1 MGLGTDLLKLR
12 RSRFS
17 SMEALLAGMDRLAEA
32 NSDVQIMNRAFAL
45 NALADAVLTNV
56 AVHAMESDWSEE
68 PLHKQRRAA
77 NGPRRRIRRSD
88 PSQLYQRRL
97 FA

>member
-32 NSDVQIMNRAFAL
+32 NSDVQIMTRTFAL
-45 NALADAVLTNV
+45 NALGDAVLANV
-56 AVHAMESDWSEE
+56 AVHAVENDWSHE
-68 PLHKQRRAA
+68 PLGKQRRASSS
-77 NGPRRRIRRSD
+77 PRRRLRRSD
-88 PSQLYQRRL
+88 LSQLYQRRL

>member
-1 MGLGTDLLKLR
+1 MGLGTDLLGLR

-32 NSDVQIMNRAFAL
+32 KSDVQIMNRAFAL
-45 NALADAVLTNV
+45 NALSDAVLTNV
-56 AVHAMESDWSEE
+56 AVHAIENDWSHES
-68 PLHKQRRAA
+68 LGKQRRAS
-77 NGPRRRIRRSD
+77 NSPRRRLRRAELN
-88 PSQLYQRRL
+88 QLYQRRL